1 MSLRWTYNTA
11 KSDRE
16 NRWDAFLTALNSF
29 TSDNGHKYKNFP
41 GMDHDEVYNELVVL
55 SFPNFNEW
63 IDSGKWEAE
72 KAERD
77 LPNLT
82 WANLGFKCVLMSWGN
97 LCYRFKKAM
106 TEKKATSYMSDRI
119 PGADRTLTY
128 SDTVESSRKALYLSD
143 YERPHDGHGRIDTYS
158 DAWDYIESCEEFGKP
173 VDKFKL
179 GEILISIG
187 RAPDGDEMPEYA
199 GIVKLMKAAKIR
211 AKSCCTTTWEQIFR
225 DMLRNPPQKISF
237 MSRSGLRDGY
247 CSSRYTTEYLVP
259 GTEDNP
265 RYTARKEAG

>member
-1 MSLRWTYNTA
+1 MAERWKYDIR
-11 KSDRE
+11 KSDLD
-16 NRWDAFLTALNSF
+16 NRWDAFLVALNSF
-29 TSDNGHKYKNFP
+29 TVDHGHKYKNFP
-41 GMDHDEVYNELVVL
+41 NMTHEEVYNELVVMA
-55 SFPNFNEW
+55 FPFFNEW
-63 IDSGKWEAE
+63 IDTGKWEAE
-72 KAERD
+72 KSERG

-82 WANLGFKCVLMSWGN
+82 WANLGFKCVWWSWGK
-97 LCYRFKKAM
+97 LCYRFQKAM
-106 TEKKATSYMSDRI
+106 AEKKATSYLSDRI

-143 YERPHDGHGRIDTYS
+143 YDRPHGGHGRVDTYS

-199 GIVKLMKAAKIR
+199 GIVKLMKAAKLR

-225 DMLRNPPQKISF
+225 DMLRNPPQKILF
-237 MSRSGLRDGY
+237 ISRSGLRDG
-247 CSSRYTTEYLVP
+247 CRSPRYMTEYLVP

-265 RYTARKEAG
+265 RYKERKEAG